1 MFTRSIAMVHSCSS
15 IFVDSYNGVEDL
27 ETQEAQDKYKQQMF
41 NMLLAVAIFSTLIT
55 VLVILTFPE
64 KPGAKL
70 FSCQKTKS
78 DNKSSVA
85 SFEGDALIGNI
96 GNPEMKEIGML
107 DQIMLC
113 AKNREFVLTGIGTSY
128 IIIYFY
134 VLTTVLGQ
142 IVYPYGLTDTSFT
155 IKMGLFV
162 YGFGIQV

>member
-1 MFTRSIAMVHSCSS
+1 M
-15 IFVDSYNGVEDL
+15 
-27 ETQEAQDKYKQQMF
+27 
-41 NMLLAVAIFSTLIT
+41 
-55 VLVILTFPE
+55 
-64 KPGAKL
+64 
-70 FSCQKTKS
+70 
-78 DNKSSVA
+78 A

-113 AKNREFVLTGIGTSY
+113 AKNRDFVLTGIGTSY

-162 YGFGIQV
+162 YGFGIPGGILFSLVLTWKP

>member
-1 MFTRSIAMVHSCSS
+1 M
-15 IFVDSYNGVEDL
+15 
-27 ETQEAQDKYKQQMF
+27 
-41 NMLLAVAIFSTLIT
+41 
-55 VLVILTFPE
+55 
-64 KPGAKL
+64 
-70 FSCQKTKS
+70 
-78 DNKSSVA
+78 A

-107 DQIMLC
+107 DQVMLC

-142 IVYPYGLTDTSFT
+142 IVYPYGLTDSSFT

-162 YGFGIQV
+162 YGFGIPGGILFSLVLTWKP